1 MIFAKDFF
9 LLSVMM
15 CGANIGDILSLK
27 NENIVEKEI
36 LFMRRKT
43 KKTGLQISVSLTSQ
57 LSALFNK
64 YGKINRKSPKD
75 YILPYLSSCADE
87 KAILN
92 KIHDVIKLVN
102 KGLESICEAISI
114 RKITTYVATWS
125 YK

>member
-1 MIFAKDFF
+1 MIFAKEIF

-36 LFMRRKT
+36 LFRRRKT

-64 YGKINRKSPKD
+64 YGKINRKNPKG

-114 RKITTYVATWS
+114 RKITTYVATRS